1 MVSLWSSQAFLARL
15 TDCKDKMYVPW
26 LGHGGLV
33 NATGDIVGNKYKVLH
48 QVCILLAIYWW
59 PWQCSDQSNPQQ
71 VFGEANV
78 TRWQLATSSSH
89 SPTSEGTHT
98 FPSSW
103 SFAGDHLLVSR
114 PEWLNVSSKTMTT
127 CFTGFYQTAASN
139 MGHLIKPNTSW
150 SLIFKDY
157 SCSLHSSPIYIP

>member
-1 MVSLWSSQAFLARL
+1 MVSLWSSQAFLASL

-33 NATGDIVGNKYKVLH
+33 NATGDIVGNKYKVLQ

-59 PWQCSDQSNPQQ
+59 PWQCSDQSNPQE

-89 SPTSEGTHT
+89 SPTSEGTHP

-103 SFAGDHLLVSR
+103 SWTYWFPG
-114 PEWLNVSSKTMTT
+114 LNDSVSSKTMAT
-127 CFTGFYQTAASN
+127 CFTGLYQTAASD
-139 MGHLIKPNTSW
+139 MGHLIKPKTYW
-150 SLIFKDY
+150 ALIFKDY